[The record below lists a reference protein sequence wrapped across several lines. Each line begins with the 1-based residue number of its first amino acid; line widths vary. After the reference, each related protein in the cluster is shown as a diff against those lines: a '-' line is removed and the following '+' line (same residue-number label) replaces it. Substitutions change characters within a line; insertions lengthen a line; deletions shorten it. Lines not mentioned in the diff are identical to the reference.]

1 MCRIDLTGTATLNGG
16 NRPFERIGETM
27 TAGRTTV
34 AVRVLTVAA
43 VLGFLSGCTDP
54 ATGPKPTGSA
64 TSIAP
69 GVTPPPEKTETPSPV
84 TADAVVSYVGVD
96 VDGVNVS
103 AAGYIQG
110 VLENGGAC
118 TFTFTGT
125 AEPVAVSSEGIA
137 DSSTTSCGTVQVP
150 LAQLPSGTWSVV
162 LSYSSD
168 SIDTLVSTA
177 LTVEVP

>member
-1 MCRIDLTGTATLNGG
+1 M
-16 NRPFERIGETM
+16 
-27 TAGRTTV
+27 
-34 AVRVLTVAA
+34 VRVVVVVAA
-43 VLGFLSGCTDP
+43 LGLLSGCTDP
-54 ATGPKPTGSA
+54 ATGPKPSGSA

-84 TADAVVSYVGVD
+84 SADAVVSYVGVD

-103 AAGYIQG
+103 AGGYIQG

-125 AEPVAVSSEGIA
+125 AAPVAVSSEGIA